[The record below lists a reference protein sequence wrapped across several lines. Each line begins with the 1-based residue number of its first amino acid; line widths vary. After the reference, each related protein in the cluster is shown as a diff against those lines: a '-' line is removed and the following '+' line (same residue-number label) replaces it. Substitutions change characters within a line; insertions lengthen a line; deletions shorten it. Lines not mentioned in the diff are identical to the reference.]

1 MRKILS
7 TALAL
12 VAIVFMAACSEEDF
26 TSFDGKKSGIYIQR
40 TTTTDINGTPLAY
53 SDSMVFTFANY
64 KEEVVEY
71 KLYIPVK
78 IMGDVK
84 DYDRPFKLSVNK
96 ELSTAVENED
106 YVFTGDDCF
115 IPAGKNSTGVLVVL
129 KKTDRL
135 RKQSLRLVF
144 QLSDNENFTAELE
157 SYKSTVGWSEP
168 GKQLCGTQFKF
179 IYNNIWTEPM
189 YWSWYGADCL
199 GAWSVAKETVVN
211 KVMDLLHSDW
221 SAYGGKVS
229 YGTMSYIAKK
239 TQKYLQE
246 MANAGTPVYDE
257 DGKYMQ
263 LAPSYAVDY
272 SNVDSNN

>member
-1 MRKILS
+1 
-7 TALAL
+7 
-12 VAIVFMAACSEEDF
+12 
-26 TSFDGKKSGIYIQR
+26 
-40 TTTTDINGTPLAY
+40 
-53 SDSMVFTFANY
+53 
-64 KEEVVEY
+64 
-71 KLYIPVK
+71 
-78 IMGDVK
+78 
-84 DYDRPFKLSVNK
+84 
-96 ELSTAVENED
+96 
-106 YVFTGDDCF
+106 
-115 IPAGKNSTGVLVVL
+115 
-129 KKTDRL
+129 
-135 RKQSLRLVF
+135 
-144 QLSDNENFTAELE
+144 
-157 SYKSTVGWSEP
+157 
-168 GKQLCGTQFKF
+168 
-179 IYNNIWTEPM
+179 M

-272 SNVDSNN
+272 SQLGSNN